1 MKRMN
6 QSIGLIL
13 CFLYFNFYVMI
24 VGDFMFMLIIYVDN
38 MMIIGNFIQH
48 IELLQQLYEQFTM
61 SLCLYT
67 LILISFTFSMV

>member
-1 MKRMN
+1 MKQMN

-67 LILISFTFSMV
+67 LTLISFTFSMV